1 MITFFQCEESGQR
14 LSILD
19 YNESRSNVRYRTVVN
34 DDQLAVLHLQSID
47 TEDNRP
53 GILEADM
60 SELISHG
67 IPVCQQGVFP
77 VPY

>member
-1 MITFFQCEESGQR
+1 M
-14 LSILD
+14 
-19 YNESRSNVRYRTVVN
+19 RYRTVVN
-34 DDQLAVLHLQSID
+34 DDQLAVLRLQSVD